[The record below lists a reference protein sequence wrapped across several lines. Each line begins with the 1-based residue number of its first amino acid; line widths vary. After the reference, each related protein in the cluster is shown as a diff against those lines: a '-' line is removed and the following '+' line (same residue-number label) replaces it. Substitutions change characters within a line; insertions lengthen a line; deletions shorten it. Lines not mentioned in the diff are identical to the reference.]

1 MPRMSKQRRL
11 EWSFFLDH
19 RNRIS
24 YNPLCRGCIHGC
36 KQSSGNR
43 CSLPALLVKTLET
56 ARLINDIRLIQER
69 YAWFLDGVFQ
79 TRYLKRKGPEENSSG
94 ADDLFARI

>member
-1 MPRMSKQRRL
+1 MPRMNKQRRL

-36 KQSSGNR
+36 KPELPGNR

-56 ARLINDIRLIQER
+56 ARLRAVTIRYTPFPAKEVT
-69 YAWFLDGVFQ
+69 FHH
-79 TRYLKRKGPEENSSG
+79 
-94 ADDLFARI
+94 

>member
-24 YNPLCRGCIHGC
+24 YHGLQFFFRDKLKPAAEAKPL
-36 KQSSGNR
+36 
-43 CSLPALLVKTLET
+43 LPVSW
-56 ARLINDIRLIQER
+56 Q
-69 YAWFLDGVFQ
+69 
-79 TRYLKRKGPEENSSG
+79 
-94 ADDLFARI
+94 LFMLPK